1 MYPLCRQ
8 SLQILPIYIYNTDS
22 PHRVEM
28 VGEKNMIFSLGGDPV
43 PLATD
48 RKTDEAGVQTQPET
62 VP

>member
-1 MYPLCRQ
+1 M
-8 SLQILPIYIYNTDS
+8 QILPIYIYNTDS

-28 VGEKNMIFSLGGDPV
+28 AVKMNMIFSLGGDPV

>member
-22 PHRVEM
+22 PHRVKM
-28 VGEKNMIFSLGGDPV
+28 AVKMNMILSLGGDPV

-48 RKTDEAGVQTQPET
+48 RKTDKAGVQTQPET